1 MNLLPS
7 LNAQP
12 AQTALPA
19 AARPGAPASLPRS
32 GPGFAQALERAREGE
47 PTPKDSAEAAGPDGT
62 APDAQ
67 AKDPTN
73 DGAQANDA
81 RPADAKPSA
90 APAPALATASAD
102 DPARLRARPAAAD
115 AAIGRA
121 AADGASRA
129 TPTPITP
136 GRADA
141 DTRGTVLV
149 GDEHRPGA
157 AADPSSGT
165 TPEAVD
171 AAASRSGF
179 AAALRALGGAGT
191 GTGVDTPYNPA
202 AGGTPAAGGLAAPG
216 TPPPAPAAAPPAEA
230 SVAARPGSP
239 AFAGELSARL
249 VTFVREGVEHARLHL
264 NPAEMGPVEVRIR
277 IEGDAARVLL
287 AAEQAPTRQWLEQAL
302 PSLAGGLR
310 EAGLTLAGGGVFE
323 RGHGGGGGG
332 SDDGD
337 GGDGRAPEGGRG
349 APRGDA
355 DQALGEAAA
364 ARALGLP
371 RRRGVVDLVA

>member
-1 MNLLPS
+1 
-7 LNAQP
+7 
-12 AQTALPA
+12 
-19 AARPGAPASLPRS
+19 
-32 GPGFAQALERAREGE
+32 
-47 PTPKDSAEAAGPDGT
+47 
-62 APDAQ
+62 
-67 AKDPTN
+67 
-73 DGAQANDA
+73 
-81 RPADAKPSA
+81 
-90 APAPALATASAD
+90 
-102 DPARLRARPAAAD
+102 
-115 AAIGRA
+115 
-121 AADGASRA
+121 
-129 TPTPITP
+129 
-136 GRADA
+136 
-141 DTRGTVLV
+141 
-149 GDEHRPGA
+149 
-157 AADPSSGT
+157 
-165 TPEAVD
+165 
-171 AAASRSGF
+171 
-179 AAALRALGGAGT
+179 
-191 GTGVDTPYNPA
+191 
-202 AGGTPAAGGLAAPG
+202 
-216 TPPPAPAAAPPAEA
+216 
-230 SVAARPGSP
+230 VAARPGSP